1 MTANHKNSK
10 HLSQIPLPLLPPE
23 KEVVDEMRQH
33 DLLSRTD
40 LARLTGFSRAK
51 ITPVVSKLVHT
62 GILTEVGDGL
72 SQGGRRPS
80 MLSFNKSLG
89 YVAGVDMGATSLD
102 IALADFGGQIIER
115 HSEPADVRDGPNPI
129 LSRVRTLVTDM
140 LESHNLPREQLY
152 AIGLGVPGP
161 VEFSTGL
168 LVAPPIMPGWE
179 AFPIQEFLREVFPI
193 ARVVVDNDVNV
204 MALGELSRGIGKGVE
219 NFLFIKIGTG
229 IGCGIVCNGQIHRG
243 INGCAGDVGHICVDR
258 NGPICHCGNT
268 GCLETIAAGPAI
280 AARAMEVVRASGSEQ
295 LAKRLAARGGALTA
309 EDVGAAAAAGD
320 RASLEIIQ
328 TSGQMIGDTLAGL
341 VNFFNP
347 ALILIGGGVSNI
359 GFQLLSSIRQ
369 AVLQRSTSLSTRNLR
384 IDYSSLGTEAGVSGA
399 ITLALEH
406 VFIVNRSIT

>member
-1 MTANHKNSK
+1 MTSNHINSK
-10 HLSQIPLPLLPPE
+10 HLSEIPLPLLPPE

-80 MLSFNKSLG
+80 MLSFNNGLG
-89 YVAGVDMGATSLD
+89 YVAGVDIGATSLD

-115 HSEPADVRDGPNPI
+115 HSEVADVRDGPNLI
-129 LSRVRTLVTDM
+129 LSRVRKLVTDM
-140 LESHNLPREQLY
+140 LESHDLPHEQLY

-168 LVAPPIMPGWE
+168 LIAPPIMPGWE
-179 AFPIQEFLREVFPI
+179 AFPIQNYLREVFPI

-204 MALGELSRGIGKGVE
+204 MALGELSKGIGKDVE

-229 IGCGIVCNGQIHRG
+229 IGCGIVCNGQIYRG

-268 GCLETIAAGPAI
+268 GCLEAMAAGPAI

-295 LAKRLAARGGALTA
+295 LAKRLAARGGTLTA

-369 AVLQRSTSLSTRNLR
+369 AVLRRSTSLSTRNLR
-384 IDYSSLGTEAGVSGA
+384 IDYSSLGAEAGVRGA
-399 ITLALEH
+399 IALALEH
-406 VFIVNRSIT
+406 VFIVRT